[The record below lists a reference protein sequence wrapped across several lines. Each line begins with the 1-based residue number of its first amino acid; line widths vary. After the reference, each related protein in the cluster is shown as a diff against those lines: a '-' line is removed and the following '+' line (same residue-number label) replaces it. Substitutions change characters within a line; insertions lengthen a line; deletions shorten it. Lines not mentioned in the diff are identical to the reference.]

1 MSDCWKE
8 WVMSEVIGRGDLVF
22 ESEPI
27 TGTARWFR
35 EPQDVIDSIDTDL
48 ESTIAVV
55 EYGGTTFLGPVLG
68 RLAGIVCMKGSLRSH
83 LGIVSREYD
92 IPCVMALQ
100 ADRPIETGE
109 SIQMVFSD
117 VDFPGEDGLDGKAAI
132 LANGS

>member
-1 MSDCWKE
+1 
-8 WVMSEVIGRGDLVF
+8 MSEVIGRGDLVF
-22 ESEPI
+22 ETDPVE
-27 TGTARWFR
+27 GTARWFR
-35 EPQDVIDSIDTDL
+35 EPQDVIDSIDSDL

-55 EYGGTTFLGPVLG
+55 ELGGTTFLGPVLG

-109 SIQMVFSD
+109 RIRLVFSD
-117 VDFPGEDGLDGKAAI
+117 VDFPAESGLDGKAAI
-132 LANGS
+132 LATRS